1 MENRLNLKYTAH
13 ARPRKNVS
21 DNRRDLHLRSEASR
35 RGPDIDVSIFRCDFS
50 GVSLTNSSA
59 PAVYE
64 VRQLDTLE
72 ELVQSYRLRY
82 EVYAEFGYLPHPNKS
97 KLDIDGYDA
106 CAIPLGAFDA
116 TSGTMIGTL
125 RFVTKQPQP
134 DFSRLVRTVLEL
146 IADDSLTMRVRT
158 PRPNIL
164 PSIFSDRIDRGLAAF
179 NTENLVVSE
188 LSRAVVDRKFRGSP
202 AFRGLMEFGLAKA
215 AFGGPALLVGTCK
228 PEHLPLYARYGG
240 LKLPQTDPEL
250 FASVGRVVIAL
261 VGRTDRLPEPTRSHV
276 DELLLAMRTNAAEH
290 TTVAGR
296 GSLIRYRLQGTRP
309 LGRGA

>member
-21 DNRRDLHLRSEASR
+21 DNRRDFHLRSEASR
-35 RGPDIDVSIFRCDFS
+35 RGPDIHVSIFRCDFS
-50 GVSLTNSSA
+50 GVSLTTSSE

-64 VRQLDTLE
+64 IRQLDTLE

-188 LSRAVVDRKFRGSP
+188 LSRAVVDREFRGSP

-215 AFGGPALLVGTCK
+215 AL
-228 PEHLPLYARYGG
+228 G

-261 VGRTDRLPEPTRSHV
+261 VCRTDRLPEPTRSHV

-309 LGRGA
+309 PGRGA